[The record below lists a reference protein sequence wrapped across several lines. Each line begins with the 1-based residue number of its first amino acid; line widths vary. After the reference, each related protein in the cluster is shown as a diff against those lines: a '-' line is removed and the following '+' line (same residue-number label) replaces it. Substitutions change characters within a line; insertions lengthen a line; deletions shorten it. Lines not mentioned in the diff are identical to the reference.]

1 MSVRRNRGN
10 ATHDLYWLAD
20 LPGLGGSAFF
30 VRPTTSSSSDGR
42 RATSVMSKEFIPQ
55 GDDFTIENKVHVM
68 YNVILIRMFYLW
80 IYDST

>member
-30 VRPTTSSSSDGR
+30 VRPTTSSSDAR
-42 RATSVMSKEFIPQ
+42 RATSVMSEEFIPQ
-55 GDDFTIENKVHVM
+55 GDDFTIENKVLFTYILLV
-68 YNVILIRMFYLW
+68 NV
-80 IYDST
+80 DST